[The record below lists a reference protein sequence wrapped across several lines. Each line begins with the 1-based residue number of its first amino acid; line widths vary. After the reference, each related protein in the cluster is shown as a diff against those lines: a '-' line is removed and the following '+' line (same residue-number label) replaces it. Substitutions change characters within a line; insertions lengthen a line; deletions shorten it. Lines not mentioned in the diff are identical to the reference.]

1 MLMSSSSRLDE
12 SKAWTSVLARDV
24 SADGTLVYGVK
35 TTGIYCRPSCPSR
48 RPKRANVTFFAAPEN
63 AQRAGFRPCK
73 RCRPDVSVAG
83 DPVVERAMSYID
95 EHFSSSDEQRI
106 TLDVLGKHAGMSPY
120 HLQRKFKAAV
130 GLTPAEYLRARKSAK
145 LRDELRQGQS
155 VSRATFEAGFGSS
168 SQVYGAANRGLGM
181 TPAVYRR
188 GGKGMEI
195 EYVIARTSLGP
206 LLVAATTHGVC
217 SVTLGDDI
225 ASLEAVLAD
234 EFPAAKRT
242 RVSAPANSLGVWLA
256 EIVASVDGE
265 RTQTHVPIDVQA
277 SAFQWKVW
285 RELQKIPFGETRSYS
300 DIATAIGAPKSARAV
315 ASACA
320 SNRVALLVPCHRVI
334 RTGGSLGGYR
344 WGLDR
349 KKTLL
354 QRERA
359 ARERSTS

>member
-1 MLMSSSSRLDE
+1 M
-12 SKAWTSVLARDV
+12 T
-24 SADGTLVYGVK
+24 
-35 TTGIYCRPSCPSR
+35 
-48 RPKRANVTFFAAPEN
+48 
-63 AQRAGFRPCK
+63 
-73 RCRPDVSVAG
+73 
-83 DPVVERAMSYID
+83 YID
-95 EHFSSSDEQRI
+95 THFSDSDLERI

-145 LRDELRQGQS
+145 LRDELRRGQS
-155 VSRATFEAGFGSS
+155 VSRAIFEAGFGSS
-168 SQVYGAANRGLGM
+168 SQVYGAANRALGM

-206 LLVAATTHGVC
+206 LLVAATPHGVC

-225 ASLEAVLAD
+225 GVLETALAD
-234 EFPAAKRT
+234 EFPSARRT
-242 RVSAPANSLGVWLA
+242 RVSAPSSSLGVWLA

-265 RTQTHVPIDVQA
+265 RTKTDVPIDVEA

-300 DIATAIGAPKSARAV
+300 DIANAIGSPRSARAV

-354 QRERA
+354 QREKA